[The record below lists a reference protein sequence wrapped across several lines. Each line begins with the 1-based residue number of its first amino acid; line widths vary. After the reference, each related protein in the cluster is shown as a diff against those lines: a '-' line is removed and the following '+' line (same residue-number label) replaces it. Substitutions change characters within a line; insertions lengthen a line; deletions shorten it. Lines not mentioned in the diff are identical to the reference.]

1 MAEEVTLVMVMS
13 VDGRVTRGDEVDVRP
28 WSSREDQEHFAVLVE
43 AAEVIVMGRKT
54 YEVAK
59 HLMEHKFGR
68 VRIVMTR
75 HPENYNDNKWVKFT
89 NKIPR
94 MKNMLVV
101 GGSEVAAIFLREKL
115 ITRLLVTVEPV
126 VFGGGKNLLNG
137 LITGVN
143 LKLEKFRQLNDQG
156 TLLLEYR
163 VEYED

>member
-1 MAEEVTLVMVMS
+1 
-13 VDGRVTRGDEVDVRP
+13 
-28 WSSREDQEHFAVLVE
+28 
-43 AAEVIVMGRKT
+43 
-54 YEVAK
+54 
-59 HLMEHKFGR
+59 
-68 VRIVMTR
+68 MTR

-163 VEYED
+163 VEYES